1 MKFHFREASS
11 EQERSFLLCTGEIT
25 MPSNLNYIIDQV
37 GKDKGIDR
45 KVIIEALEQAV
56 LTASRKKYGHQ
67 GEIEV
72 HFNEEAGEVE
82 LFQFK
87 QVMEEVTNPSTEIS
101 LEDARELDS
110 EAQIGDSLGVKL
122 NTDFGRIGAQTAKQV
137 IIQKVRDAE
146 RENVYNDFKDRKG
159 DIASGTVQRME
170 KGNLYINIGRAE
182 AVLFSKEQ
190 IPGEVYRQGER
201 LRAYILDIQR
211 NSKGPQIFLSRTHP
225 GFLIKLFEME
235 VPEIAEGV
243 IKIIS
248 AAREPGERAKISVY
262 SSNRDVDP
270 VGACVGM
277 KGSRVQNVVQELR
290 GERIDII
297 PWSQDQAKYVCNA
310 LAPAKISR
318 VYIDEENRYM
328 EVVVAD
334 DQLSLA
340 IGKKGQ
346 NVRLASK
353 LTGWKIDIKSESKME
368 KISSEILEMFKT
380 LPYIGDVGSRILYN
394 EGFRSVNEFAE
405 VDPEEL
411 ARILEIEMEKAIE
424 ICESALR
431 MTRKEE
437 GTELGLEGPSLTGDL
452 GQDSVDHI
460 EGVGEKTA
468 EVLRA
473 NGFKTVEDLLKTDA
487 EVLSGLPGIGA
498 KKAEN
503 LIQSAQRYVKESKT

>member
-1 MKFHFREASS
+1 
-11 EQERSFLLCTGEIT
+11 
-25 MPSNLNYIIDQV
+25 MPSNLNYVIDQV

-72 HFNEEAGEVE
+72 HYNEEAGEVE

-87 QVMEEVTNPSTEIS
+87 QVVEEVADPSTEIS
-101 LEDARELDS
+101 LKEAKALDS

-146 RENVYNDFKDRKG
+146 RENVYNEFKDRKG
-159 DIASGTVQRME
+159 DLVSGSVQRME
-170 KGNLYINIGRAE
+170 KGNVYINIGRAE
-182 AVLFSKEQ
+182 AVLLSKEQ
-190 IPGEVYRQGER
+190 IPGESYRQGER
-201 LRAYILDIQR
+201 LRAYILDVQK
-211 NSKGPQIFLSRTHP
+211 NSKGPQVFLSRTHP
-225 GFLIKLFEME
+225 GFLVKLFEME
-235 VPEIAEGV
+235 VPE
-243 IKIIS
+243 IS

-277 KGSRVQNVVQELR
+277 KGSRVQSVVQELR

-297 PWSQDQAKYVCNA
+297 PWNQDQAKYVCNA

-318 VYIDEENRYM
+318 VYIDEENRHM

-346 NVRLASK
+346 NVRLGSK
-353 LTGWKIDIKSESKME
+353 LTGWKIDIKSESRME
-368 KISSEILEMFKT
+368 KISGEILEKFSG
-380 LPYIGDVGSRILYN
+380 LPYVGDVASRILYN
-394 EGFRSVNEFAE
+394 EGFRSVKELAE

-411 ARILEIEMEKAIE
+411 AKVLGIEKEKAAE
-424 ICESALR
+424 IVEGAVQISQ
-431 MTRKEE
+431 KEG
-437 GTELGLEGPSLTGDL
+437 GTEAAPAAGAPGPGSDP
-452 GQDSVDHI
+452 VDRL

-468 EVLRA
+468 QLLKE
-473 NGFKTVEDLLKTDA
+473 NGFKTVRDILETNTEK
-487 EVLSGLPGIGA
+487 LSAIPGIGI
-498 KKAEN
+498 KKAEK
-503 LIQSAQRYVKESKT
+503 LIQSAKQYAEGKKA

>member
-1 MKFHFREASS
+1 
-11 EQERSFLLCTGEIT
+11 
-25 MPSNLNYIIDQV
+25 
-37 GKDKGIDR
+37 
-45 KVIIEALEQAV
+45 
-56 LTASRKKYGHQ
+56 
-67 GEIEV
+67 
-72 HFNEEAGEVE
+72 
-82 LFQFK
+82 
-87 QVMEEVTNPSTEIS
+87 
-101 LEDARELDS
+101 LDS

-146 RENVYNDFKDRKG
+146 RENVYNEFKDRKG
-159 DIASGTVQRME
+159 DLVSGALQRME
-170 KGNLYINIGRAE
+170 KGNLFISIGRAE

-190 IPGEVYRQGER
+190 IPGESYRQGER
-201 LRAYILDIQR
+201 LRAYILDVQK

-225 GFLIKLFEME
+225 GILTKLFEME
-235 VPEIAEGV
+235 VPEISEGV

-248 AAREPGERAKISVY
+248 AAREPGERAKVSVY

-277 KGSRVQNVVQELR
+277 RGSRVQNVVQELR

-318 VYIDEENRYM
+318 VYIDEENRHM

-353 LTGWKIDIKSESKME
+353 LTGWKIDIKSESRME
-368 KISSEILEMFKT
+368 KISSEIFEKFKG
-380 LPYIGDVGSRILYN
+380 LPDIGDVASRILYN
-394 EGFRSVNEFAE
+394 EGFRSIKEVAE

-411 ARILEIEMEKAIE
+411 ARV
-424 ICESALR
+424 
-431 MTRKEE
+431 
-437 GTELGLEGPSLTGDL
+437 LGLEKEKAMEIVERAIQMSQREEGKEVGQEALPAAGDPSLDP
-452 GQDSVDHI
+452 VDRM

-468 EVLRA
+468 QILEA
-473 NGFKTVEDLLKTDA
+473 NGFKTVHDILKTNV
-487 EVLSGLPGIGA
+487 EKLSDLPGIGI
-498 KKAEN
+498 KKAEK
-503 LIQSAQRYVKESKT
+503 LIQSAKQYIEGKRA

>member
-1 MKFHFREASS
+1 
-11 EQERSFLLCTGEIT
+11 
-25 MPSNLNYIIDQV
+25 MPSNLNYVIEQV

-72 HFNEEAGEVE
+72 HYNEEIGEVE

-87 QVMEEVTNPSTEIS
+87 QVVEEVTNPATEIS
-101 LEDARELDS
+101 LEEAKDLDS
-110 EAQIGDSLGVKL
+110 EVQIGDSLGVKQT
-122 NTDFGRIGAQTAKQV
+122 TDFGRIGAQTAKQV
-137 IIQKVRDAE
+137 IIQRVRDAE
-146 RENVYNDFKDRKG
+146 RENVYSEFKDRKG
-159 DIASGTVQRME
+159 DIGSGTVQRLE
-170 KGNLYINIGRAE
+170 KGNVYISIGRAE
-182 AVLFSKEQ
+182 AVLLAKEQ

-201 LRAYILDIQR
+201 LRAYILDVQR
-211 NSKGPQIFLSRTHP
+211 NTKGPQIFLSRTHP
-225 GFLIKLFEME
+225 NFLIKLFEME
-235 VPEIAEGV
+235 VPEVSEGI

-262 SSNRDVDP
+262 SSSREVDP

-277 KGSRVQNVVQELR
+277 RGSRVQSVVQELR

-297 PWSQDQAKYVCNA
+297 PWSQDNAKYVCNA

-318 VYIDEENRYM
+318 VYIEEEGRHM
-328 EVVVAD
+328 EVVVSD

-368 KISSEILEMFKT
+368 KISAEILEKFKG
-380 LPYIGDVGSRILYN
+380 LPQVGDVASRVLYN
-394 EGFRSVNEFAE
+394 ESFRSLKEVAE
-405 VDPEEL
+405 VDPEDL
-411 ARILEIEMEKAIE
+411 ARILGLDKEKAME
-424 ICESALR
+424 VVEAARR
-431 MTRKEE
+431 MAAEE
-437 GTELGLEGPSLTGDL
+437 AQAPKTEPGPEKKPEPKAEAPAGDL
-452 GQDSVDHI
+452 GLDSVYRI

-468 EVLRA
+468 EVLA
-473 NGFKTVEDLLKTDA
+473 SHGIHTVQEFLKTDA
-487 EVLSGLPGIGA
+487 DTLSGIPGMGA
-498 KKAEN
+498 KKIEK
-503 LIQSAQRYVKESKT
+503 LIQAAQQYVEGKGRE

>member
-1 MKFHFREASS
+1 
-11 EQERSFLLCTGEIT
+11 
-25 MPSNLNYIIDQV
+25 MPSNLNYVIDQV

-72 HFNEEAGEVE
+72 HYNEEAGEVE

-87 QVMEEVTNPSTEIS
+87 QVVEEMTNPSTEIS
-101 LEDARELDS
+101 LEEAGELDS

-146 RENVYNDFKDRKG
+146 RENVYNEFKDRKG
-159 DIASGTVQRME
+159 DLVSGALQRME
-170 KGNLYINIGRAE
+170 KGNLFISIGRAE

-190 IPGEVYRQGER
+190 IPGESYRQGER
-201 LRAYILDIQR
+201 LRAYILDVQK

-225 GFLIKLFEME
+225 GILTKLFEME
-235 VPEIAEGV
+235 VPEISEGV

-248 AAREPGERAKISVY
+248 AAREPGERAKVSVY

-277 KGSRVQNVVQELR
+277 RGSRVQNVVQELR

-318 VYIDEENRYM
+318 VYIDEENRHM

-353 LTGWKIDIKSESKME
+353 LTGWKIDIKSESRME
-368 KISSEILEMFKT
+368 KISSEIFEKFKG
-380 LPYIGDVGSRILYN
+380 LPDIGDVASRILYN
-394 EGFRSVNEFAE
+394 EGFRSIKEVAE

-411 ARILEIEMEKAIE
+411 AKV
-424 ICESALR
+424 
-431 MTRKEE
+431 
-437 GTELGLEGPSLTGDL
+437 LGLEKEKAMEIVERAIQMSQREEGKEVGQEALPAAGDPSLDP
-452 GQDSVDHI
+452 VDRM

-468 EVLRA
+468 QILEA
-473 NGFKTVEDLLKTDA
+473 NGFKTVHDILKTNV
-487 EVLSGLPGIGA
+487 EKLSDLPGIGI
-498 KKAEN
+498 KKAEK
-503 LIQSAQRYVKESKT
+503 LIQSAKQYIEGKRA

>member
-1 MKFHFREASS
+1 
-11 EQERSFLLCTGEIT
+11 
-25 MPSNLNYIIDQV
+25 MPSNLNFVIDQV

-72 HFNEEAGEVE
+72 RYNEEAGEIE

-87 QVMEEVTNPSTEIS
+87 QVVEEVVDPSTEIS
-101 LEDARELDS
+101 LDEARDLDN
-110 EAQIGDSLGVKL
+110 EAQVGDSLGVKL
-122 NTDFGRIGAQTAKQV
+122 DTDFGRIGAQTAKQV

-146 RENVYNDFKDRKG
+146 RENVYNEFKDRKG
-159 DIASGTVQRME
+159 DLVSGTVQRME

-182 AVLFSKEQ
+182 AVFFSKEQ

-201 LRAYILDIQR
+201 LRAYILDVQK
-211 NSKGPQIFLSRTHP
+211 NAKGPQIFLSRTHP

-235 VPEIAEGV
+235 VPEISEGV
-243 IKIIS
+243 IKVIS
-248 AAREPGERAKISVY
+248 AAREPGERAKISVF

-297 PWSQDQAKYVCNA
+297 PWSQDQAKYICNA

-318 VYIDEENRYM
+318 VYIDEENRHM

-368 KISSEILEMFKT
+368 KISNEILESFKN
-380 LPYIGDVGSRILYN
+380 LPNIGDVASRILYN
-394 EGFRSVNEFAE
+394 EGFRSINEIAE

-411 ARILEIEMEKAIE
+411 AKVLELEKEKAVE
-424 ICESALR
+424 IVERALQ
-431 MTRKEE
+431 MIQKEE
-437 GTELGLEGPSLTGDL
+437 GADVNQGIAPPAGGPILDP
-452 GQDSVDHI
+452 VDRM

-468 EVLRA
+468 EILRT
-473 NGFKTVEDLLKTDA
+473 NGFQTVQDILNTTVER
-487 EVLSGLPGIGA
+487 LSNLQGIGV
-498 KKAEN
+498 KKAEK
-503 LIQSAQRYVKESKT
+503 LIQSAQHYIKGK

>member
-1 MKFHFREASS
+1 
-11 EQERSFLLCTGEIT
+11 

-72 HFNEEAGEVE
+72 HYNEEVGEIE

-87 QVMEEVTNPSTEIS
+87 QVVQEVIDPTTEIA
-101 LEDARELDS
+101 LEEAQELDA

-122 NTDFGRIGAQTAKQV
+122 TTDFGRIGAQTAKQV
-137 IIQKVRDAE
+137 IIQKVREAE
-146 RENVYNDFKDRKG
+146 RENVYNEFKDRKG
-159 DIASGTVQRME
+159 DIINGTVQRME
-170 KGNLYINIGRAE
+170 KGNLYINIGRTE
-182 AVLFSKEQ
+182 AVLLAKEQ
-190 IPGEVYRQGER
+190 IPGEAYRQGDR
-201 LRAYILDIQR
+201 LRAYILDVQK
-211 NSKGPQIFLSRTHP
+211 NSKGVQLFLSRTHP
-225 GFLIKLFEME
+225 GFLIKLFENE
-235 VPEIAEGV
+235 VPEISEGV

-277 KGSRVQNVVQELR
+277 RGSRVQSVVQELR

-297 PWSQDQAKYVCNA
+297 PWSQDHAKYICNA

-318 VYIDEENRYM
+318 VYIDEENRQM
-328 EVVVAD
+328 EVIVAD

-353 LTGWKIDIKSESKME
+353 MTGWKIDIKSESKME
-368 KISSEILEMFKT
+368 KISGEIFEAFKQ
-380 LPYIGDVGSRILYN
+380 LPYIGDVTSRILYN
-394 EGFRSVNEFAE
+394 EGFRSIKEIGE

-411 ARILEIEMEKAIE
+411 AKILEIEKEKALE
-424 ICESALR
+424 IIQRAVEGMQTQGSESKKEEVPSPSTSAL
-431 MTRKEE
+431 
-437 GTELGLEGPSLTGDL
+437 
-452 GQDSVDHI
+452 DSVDRI
-460 EGVGEKTA
+460 DGVGEKTA
-468 EVLRA
+468 EILKT
-473 NGFKTVEDLLKTDA
+473 NGFETIQDLLKGDI
-487 EVLSGLPGIGA
+487 ERLSSLPGIGP
-498 KKAEN
+498 KKAER
-503 LIQSAQRYVKESKT
+503 LLQSAQRLIEEEKK

>member
-1 MKFHFREASS
+1 
-11 EQERSFLLCTGEIT
+11 
-25 MPSNLNYIIDQV
+25 MPNNLNYVIDQV

-72 HFNEEAGEVE
+72 HYNEEIGEVE

-87 QVMEEVTNPSTEIS
+87 QVVEEITTSETEIS
-101 LEDARELDS
+101 LEEARELDS
-110 EAQIGDSLGVKL
+110 EVHVGDSLGVKL

-146 RENVYNDFKDRKG
+146 RENIYNEFKDRKG
-159 DIASGTVQRME
+159 DLVSGTVQRME
-170 KGNLYINIGRAE
+170 KGNLYVNIGRAE
-182 AVLFSKEQ
+182 AVLLSKEQ
-190 IPGEVYRQGER
+190 IPGEVHRQGER
-201 LRAYILDIQR
+201 IRAYILDIQK
-211 NSKGPQIFLSRTHP
+211 NAKGPQIFLSRTHP
-225 GFLIKLFEME
+225 AFLIKLFEME
-235 VPEIAEGV
+235 VPEISEGI
-243 IKIIS
+243 IKAIS

-262 SSNRDVDP
+262 SSSRDVDP

-297 PWSQDQAKYVCNA
+297 PWAQDQAKYVCSA

-318 VYIDEENRYM
+318 VYIDEENRHM

-353 LTGWKIDIKSESKME
+353 LTGWKIDIKSESKMD
-368 KISSEILEMFKT
+368 KISGEIFEVFKS

-394 EGFRSVNEFAE
+394 EGFRSINELSE

-411 ARILEIEMEKAIE
+411 ARVLEIEKEKAVE
-424 ICESALR
+424 IVERALQLMKPEGKEDKAPIGIQTDREPEQDPVDR
-431 MTRKEE
+431 M
-437 GTELGLEGPSLTGDL
+437 
-452 GQDSVDHI
+452 
-460 EGVGEKTA
+460 EGVGEKLA
-468 EVLRA
+468 EMLKTH
-473 NGFKTVEDLLKTDA
+473 GFHIIQDILKTDV
-487 EVLSGLPGIGA
+487 EKLSSLQGIGVKRAERLIHSA
-498 KKAEN
+498 KHY
-503 LIQSAQRYVKESKT
+503 IESSKNE

>member
-1 MKFHFREASS
+1 
-11 EQERSFLLCTGEIT
+11 
-25 MPSNLNYIIDQV
+25 MPTNLNYVIEQV

-72 HFNEEAGEVE
+72 HYNEEIGEVE
-82 LFQFK
+82 LFRFK
-87 QVMEEVTNPSTEIS
+87 QVVEEVADPSTEIS
-101 LEDARELDS
+101 LEEARELDS
-110 EAQIGDSLGVKL
+110 EVQIGDSLGVKL

-146 RENVYNDFKDRKG
+146 RENIYNEFKDRKG
-159 DIASGTVQRME
+159 EVVSGTVQRME
-170 KGNLYINIGRAE
+170 KGNLYVNIGRAE
-182 AVLFSKEQ
+182 AVLLSKEQ

-201 LRAYILDIQR
+201 IRAYILDVQK
-211 NSKGPQIFLSRTHP
+211 NTKGPQIFLTRTHP

-235 VPEIAEGV
+235 VPEISEGV

-262 SSNRDVDP
+262 SSSRDVDP
-270 VGACVGM
+270 VGACVGI

-310 LAPAKISR
+310 LAPAKVSR
-318 VYIDEENRYM
+318 VYIDEENRHM

-346 NVRLASK
+346 NVRLTSK

-368 KISSEILEMFKT
+368 KISGEILESFKE
-380 LPYIGDVGSRILYN
+380 LPHIGDVGSRLLYN
-394 EGFRSVNEFAE
+394 EGFRSLQDLGEA
-405 VDPEEL
+405 DPEEL
-411 ARILEIEMEKAIE
+411 AKLLGIEKEKAME
-424 ICESALR
+424 IVRLASQSIQGKEVGQSAPESQ
-431 MTRKEE
+431 
-437 GTELGLEGPSLTGDL
+437 PSLEEE
-452 GQDSVDHI
+452 DSVPI
-460 EGVGEKTA
+460 EQLEGVGEKLA
-468 EVLRA
+468 EILKSH
-473 NGFKTVEDLLKTDA
+473 GFRHIGDILKSDVET
-487 EVLSGLPGIGA
+487 LSSLQGIGA
-498 KKAEN
+498 KRAER
-503 LIQSAQRYVKESKT
+503 LIQSAKEILKADRS

>member
-1 MKFHFREASS
+1 
-11 EQERSFLLCTGEIT
+11 
-25 MPSNLNYIIDQV
+25 MPSNLNYVIEQV

-45 KVIIEALEQAV
+45 KVIIEALKEAV
-56 LTASRKKYGHQ
+56 LKASKKKYGHQ

-72 HFNEEAGEVE
+72 QYNEEEGEVE

-87 QVMEEVTNPSTEIS
+87 QVVDEVIDPSTEIS
-101 LEDARELDS
+101 LKEARELDN

-146 RENVYNDFKDRKG
+146 RENVYNEFKDRKG
-159 DIASGTVQRME
+159 DLISGTVQRME
-170 KGNLYINIGRAE
+170 KGNLHISIGRAE
-182 AVLFSKEQ
+182 AILFSKEQ
-190 IPGEVYRQGER
+190 IPGETYRQGER
-201 LRAYILDIQR
+201 LRAYILEVQK

-235 VPEIAEGV
+235 VPEISEGV

-318 VYIDEENRYM
+318 VYIDEENRHM

-353 LTGWKIDIKSESKME
+353 LTGWKIDIKSESRME
-368 KISSEILEMFKT
+368 KISNEILERFQN
-380 LPYIGDVGSRILYN
+380 LPHIGDVASRILYN
-394 EGFRSVNEFAE
+394 EGFRSIKEVAE

-411 ARILEIEMEKAIE
+411 AKVLEIENEKALE
-424 ICESALR
+424 IVKGAIQVSQKDEIPE
-431 MTRKEE
+431 TEKEQP
-437 GTELGLEGPSLTGDL
+437 TTSGDPAF
-452 GQDSVDHI
+452 DSVDRI

-468 EVLRA
+468 QILET
-473 NGFKTVEDLLKTDA
+473 NGLKTVQDILETTVEK
-487 EVLSGLPGIGA
+487 LSELQGIGT
-498 KKAEN
+498 KKAEK
-503 LIQSAQRYVKESKT
+503 LIQSAKQYVHEKKA

>member
-1 MKFHFREASS
+1 
-11 EQERSFLLCTGEIT
+11 
-25 MPSNLNYIIDQV
+25 MPSNLSYIIDQV

-72 HFNEEAGEVE
+72 HFNEGVGEVE

-87 QVMEEVTNPSTEIS
+87 QVVEEVTNPSAEIS
-101 LEDARELDS
+101 LEEARELDN

-146 RENVYNDFKDRKG
+146 RENVYNEFKDRKG

-170 KGNLYINIGRAE
+170 KGSLYVNIGRAE

-201 LRAYILDIQR
+201 LRAYILEVQR

-235 VPEIAEGV
+235 VPEISEGV

-262 SSNRDVDP
+262 SSSRDVDP

-277 KGSRVQNVVQELR
+277 RGSRVQSVVQELR

-368 KISSEILEMFKT
+368 KISSEIFEIFRG
-380 LPYIGDVGSRILYN
+380 LPHIGDVASRILYN
-394 EGFRSVNEFAE
+394 EGFRSLKEVAE

-411 ARILEIEMEKAIE
+411 AKVLEIEKEKALE
-424 ICESALR
+424 IAEGALQMIQKKESTKAPQ
-431 MTRKEE
+431 E
-437 GTELGLEGPSLTGDL
+437 DL
-452 GQDSVDHI
+452 PPAETPAMDPVDQM

-468 EVLRA
+468 EILKS
-473 NGFKTVEDLLKTDA
+473 NGFRTIQDVLKTNV
-487 EVLSGLPGIGA
+487 ESLSALPGIGI
-498 KKAEN
+498 KKAEK
-503 LIQSAQRYVKESKT
+503 LIQSAQSYLERSKT

>member
-1 MKFHFREASS
+1 
-11 EQERSFLLCTGEIT
+11 
-25 MPSNLNYIIDQV
+25 MPSNLNYVIDQV

-72 HFNEEAGEVE
+72 HYNEEVGEIE

-87 QVMEEVTNPSTEIS
+87 QVVEEVVNPLTEIS
-101 LEDARELDS
+101 LKEARALDN

-122 NTDFGRIGAQTAKQV
+122 DTDFGRIGAQTAKQV

-146 RENVYNDFKDRKG
+146 RENVYNEFKDRKG
-159 DIASGTVQRME
+159 DLVSGTVQRME

-182 AVLFSKEQ
+182 AVLLSKEQ

-201 LRAYILDIQR
+201 IRAYILDVQK
-211 NSKGPQIFLSRTHP
+211 NSKGPQVFLSRTHP

-235 VPEIAEGV
+235 VPEISEGV

-277 KGSRVQNVVQELR
+277 KGSRVLSVVQELR

-297 PWSQDQAKYVCNA
+297 PWAQDQAKYVCNA

-318 VYIDEENRYM
+318 VYIDEENRHM
-328 EVVVAD
+328 EMVVAD

-353 LTGWKIDIKSESKME
+353 LTGWKIDIKSESRME
-368 KISSEILEMFKT
+368 KISNEILEGFKD
-380 LPYIGDVGSRILYN
+380 LPYIGDVHSRILYN
-394 EGFRSVNEFAE
+394 EGFRSIKEVSE
-405 VDPEEL
+405 VDPGEL
-411 ARILEIEMEKAIE
+411 ARVLEIEKEKASE
-424 ICESALR
+424 IVEKALQ
-431 MTRKEE
+431 MGQKGE
-437 GTELGLEGPSLTGDL
+437 GTEVSQESGPPMEGPAFDP
-452 GQDSVDHI
+452 VDQI

-468 EVLRA
+468 EILET
-473 NGFKTVEDLLKTDA
+473 NGFKTVQDILKSDV
-487 EVLSGLPGIGA
+487 EKLSSLPGIGI
-498 KKAEN
+498 KKAEK
-503 LIQSAQRYVKESKT
+503 LIQSARHYVESKEK

>member
-1 MKFHFREASS
+1 
-11 EQERSFLLCTGEIT
+11 
-25 MPSNLNYIIDQV
+25 MPSNLNFVIDQV

-72 HFNEEAGEVE
+72 HYNEEVGEVE

-87 QVMEEVTNPSTEIS
+87 QVVEEVTDPSTEIS
-101 LEDARELDS
+101 LAEARELDS

-146 RENVYNDFKDRKG
+146 RENVYNEFKDRKG
-159 DIASGTVQRME
+159 DLVSGTVQRME
-170 KGNLYINIGRAE
+170 KGNVYINIGRGE

-201 LRAYILDIQR
+201 LRAYILEIQK

-225 GFLIKLFEME
+225 GFLTKLFEME
-235 VPEIAEGV
+235 VPEISEGV

-277 KGSRVQNVVQELR
+277 RGSRVQSVVQELR

-297 PWSQDQAKYVCNA
+297 PWSQDTAKYVCNA

-318 VYIDEENRYM
+318 VFIDEGSRHM
-328 EVVVAD
+328 EVIVAD

-368 KISSEILEMFKT
+368 KISGEILDSLKA
-380 LPYIGDVGSRILYN
+380 LPYVGDVTARVLYN
-394 EGFRSVNEFAE
+394 EGFRSLKEIAE

-411 ARILEIEMEKAIE
+411 AKVLEVEKEKAIE
-424 ICESALR
+424 ITESALR
-431 MTRKEE
+431 MVQTEE
-437 GTELGLEGPSLTGDL
+437 KTAGPEAEPTPPAGPALDA
-452 GQDSVDHI
+452 VDRL

-468 EVLRA
+468 E
-473 NGFKTVEDLLKTDA
+473 
-487 EVLSGLPGIGA
+487 S
-498 KKAEN
+498 
-503 LIQSAQRYVKESKT
+503 LIAH

>member
-1 MKFHFREASS
+1 
-11 EQERSFLLCTGEIT
+11 
-25 MPSNLNYIIDQV
+25 MPSNLNSIIDQV

-72 HFNEEAGEVE
+72 QFNEEAGEVE

-87 QVMEEVTNPSTEIS
+87 QVVEQVTDPLTEIS
-101 LEDARELDS
+101 LEEARELDN

-137 IIQKVRDAE
+137 IIQKVREAE
-146 RENVYNDFKDRKG
+146 RENVYNEFKDRKG
-159 DIASGTVQRME
+159 DLASGTVQRME
-170 KGNLYINIGRAE
+170 KGNLYVNIGRAE

-201 LRAYILDIQR
+201 LRAYIFDVQK

-225 GFLIKLFEME
+225 GFLIKLFELE
-235 VPEIAEGV
+235 VPEISEGV

-262 SSNRDVDP
+262 SSSRDIDP

-277 KGSRVQNVVQELR
+277 KGSRVQSVVQELR

-346 NVRLASK
+346 NVRLASR

-368 KISSEILEMFKT
+368 KISNEILESFKG
-380 LPYIGDVGSRILYN
+380 LPYIGDVTSRILYN
-394 EGFRSVNEFAE
+394 EGFRSIKDVSE

-411 ARILEIEMEKAIE
+411 VRFLEVEKEKAVE
-424 ICESALR
+424 IVTAAHK
-431 MTRKEE
+431 MVQKEE
-437 GTELGLEGPSLTGDL
+437 GVEKKKEVPPPGDL
-452 GQDSVDHI
+452 ALDPVDQI
-460 EGVGEKTA
+460 DGVGEKTA
-468 EVLRA
+468 EVLGS
-473 NGFKTVEDLLKTDA
+473 NGFKTVQDILKTDV
-487 EVLSGLPGIGA
+487 ERLSTLPGIGV
-498 KKAEN
+498 KKAEK
-503 LIQSAQRYVKESKT
+503 LIQAAQRYVKGS

>member
-1 MKFHFREASS
+1 
-11 EQERSFLLCTGEIT
+11 
-25 MPSNLNYIIDQV
+25 
-37 GKDKGIDR
+37 
-45 KVIIEALEQAV
+45 
-56 LTASRKKYGHQ
+56 
-67 GEIEV
+67 
-72 HFNEEAGEVE
+72 
-82 LFQFK
+82 
-87 QVMEEVTNPSTEIS
+87 
-101 LEDARELDS
+101 
-110 EAQIGDSLGVKL
+110 VKL

-146 RENVYNDFKDRKG
+146 RENVYNEFKDRKG

-170 KGNLYINIGRAE
+170 KGSLYINIARAE

-201 LRAYILDIQR
+201 LRAYILEVQR

-235 VPEIAEGV
+235 VPEISEGV

-262 SSNRDVDP
+262 SSSRDVDP

-277 KGSRVQNVVQELR
+277 RGSRVQSVVQELR

-368 KISSEILEMFKT
+368 KISSEIFEIFRG
-380 LPYIGDVGSRILYN
+380 LPHIGDVASRILYN
-394 EGFRSVNEFAE
+394 EGFRSLKEVAE

-411 ARILEIEMEKAIE
+411 AKVLEIEKEKALE
-424 ICESALR
+424 IAEGALQ
-431 MTRKEE
+431 MIQKKE
-437 GTELGLEGPSLTGDL
+437 GTEAPQEDL
-452 GQDSVDHI
+452 PPTETPAMDPVDQM

-468 EVLRA
+468 EILKS
-473 NGFKTVEDLLKTDA
+473 NGFRTIQDVLKTNV
-487 EVLSGLPGIGA
+487 ESLSALPGIGI
-498 KKAEN
+498 KKAEK
-503 LIQSAQRYVKESKT
+503 LIQSAQSYLERSKT

>member
-1 MKFHFREASS
+1 
-11 EQERSFLLCTGEIT
+11 
-25 MPSNLNYIIDQV
+25 MPTNLNYVIDQV

-72 HFNEEAGEVE
+72 HYNEEIGEVE

-87 QVMEEVTNPSTEIS
+87 QVVEEVKDPSIEIS
-101 LEDARELDS
+101 LEEARELDN
-110 EAQIGDSLGVKL
+110 EVQIGDSLGVKL

-146 RENVYNDFKDRKG
+146 RENIFNEFKDRKG
-159 DIASGTVQRME
+159 DIVSGTVQRVE
-170 KGNLYINIGRAE
+170 KGNLYVNIGRAE
-182 AVLFSKEQ
+182 AVLLSKEQ

-201 LRAYILDIQR
+201 IRAYILDVQK
-211 NSKGPQIFLSRTHP
+211 NTKGPQIFLSRTHP

-235 VPEIAEGV
+235 VPEISEGI

-262 SSNRDVDP
+262 SANRDIDP
-270 VGACVGM
+270 VGSCVGM

-297 PWSQDQAKYVCNA
+297 PWSQDPAKYVCNA
-310 LAPAKISR
+310 LAPAKVSR
-318 VYIDEENRYM
+318 VYIDEQNRHM

-346 NVRLASK
+346 NVRLTSK

-368 KISSEILEMFKT
+368 KISGEILESFKG
-380 LPYIGDVGSRILYN
+380 LPYISDVGSRLLYN
-394 EGFRSVNEFAE
+394 EGFRSLQDVIEAE
-405 VDPEEL
+405 PEEL
-411 ARILEIEMEKAIE
+411 AKLLGISKEKAIE
-424 ICESALR
+424 IIHLASQKTQE
-431 MTRKEE
+431 KEE
-437 GTELGLEGPSLTGDL
+437 KNEETSS
-452 GQDSVDHI
+452 SVQEEI
-460 EGVGEKTA
+460 PPLSIEQLEGVGEKLA
-468 EVLRA
+468 ETLRSHGL
-473 NGFKTVEDLLKTDA
+473 NSVQDILKA
-487 EVLSGLPGIGA
+487 GIEQLSSIQGIGA
-498 KKAEN
+498 KRAERI
-503 LIQSAQRYVKESKT
+503 LLSAKESFKTETK

>member
-1 MKFHFREASS
+1 
-11 EQERSFLLCTGEIT
+11 
-25 MPSNLNYIIDQV
+25 MPSNLNYVIDQV
-37 GKDKGIDR
+37 GKDKGLDR

-72 HFNEEAGEVE
+72 HYNEEAGEVE

-87 QVMEEVTNPSTEIS
+87 QVVEEVVNPSAEIP
-101 LEDARELDS
+101 LKDARMLDS
-110 EAQIGDSLGVKL
+110 EVQIGDSLGVKL
-122 NTDFGRIGAQTAKQV
+122 DTDFGRIGAQTAKQV

-146 RENVYNDFKDRKG
+146 REHVYNEFKDRKG
-159 DIASGTVQRME
+159 DLVSGSVQRME
-170 KGNLYINIGRAE
+170 KGSLYINIGKAE
-182 AVLFSKEQ
+182 ALLLSKEQ

-201 LRAYILDIQR
+201 IRAYILDIQK
-211 NSKGPQIFLSRTHP
+211 NSKGPQVFLSRTHP

-235 VPEIAEGV
+235 VPEISEGV

-277 KGSRVQNVVQELR
+277 KGSRVLNVVQELR
-290 GERIDII
+290 GERVDII

-318 VYIDEENRYM
+318 VYIDEENRHM

-353 LTGWKIDIKSESKME
+353 LTGWKIDIKSESRME
-368 KISSEILEMFKT
+368 KISSEILEKFKV
-380 LPYIGDVGSRILYN
+380 LPYIGDVHSRILYN
-394 EGFRSVNEFAE
+394 EGFRSIKEVAD

-411 ARILEIEMEKAIE
+411 AKLLGIEKEKSLEVVQ
-424 ICESALR
+424 SAVQ
-431 MTRKEE
+431 MVKEAE
-437 GTELGLEGPSLTGDL
+437 GSEG
-452 GQDSVDHI
+452 GQVSAPPQDGPAFDTVDKI
-460 EGVGEKTA
+460 DGVGEKTA
-468 EVLRA
+468 EILKTH
-473 NGFKTVEDLLKTDA
+473 GFKTVEDILKADS
-487 EVLSGLPGIGA
+487 ESLSALPGIGI
-498 KKAEN
+498 KKAEK
-503 LIQSAQRYVKESKT
+503 LIQSAQGYVKKSKNE

>member
-1 MKFHFREASS
+1 M
-11 EQERSFLLCTGEIT
+11 T
-25 MPSNLNYIIDQV
+25 SNLNYVIDQV

-72 HFNEEAGEVE
+72 HYNEEAGEVE

-87 QVMEEVTNPSTEIS
+87 QVVEEVMNPSTEIS
-101 LEDARELDS
+101 LEEAKELDN

-146 RENVYNDFKDRKG
+146 RENVYNEFKDRKG
-159 DIASGTVQRME
+159 DLTSGTVQRME
-170 KGNLYINIGRAE
+170 KGNLYVGIARAE

-190 IPGEVYRQGER
+190 IPGETYRQGER
-201 LRAYILDIQR
+201 LRAYILDVQK

-225 GFLIKLFEME
+225 GFLIKLFEMG
-235 VPEIAEGV
+235 VPEISEGV
-243 IKIIS
+243 IKITS

-277 KGSRVQNVVQELR
+277 RGSRVQNVVQELR

-318 VYIDEENRYM
+318 VYIDEENRHM

-353 LTGWKIDIKSESKME
+353 LTGWKIDIKSESRME
-368 KISSEILEMFKT
+368 KISSEILERFKS
-380 LPYIGDVGSRILYN
+380 LPHIGDVASRILYN
-394 EGFRSVNEFAE
+394 EGFRSIKEVAE

-411 ARILEIEMEKAIE
+411 ARVLEIEREKTAEIVEGAIRISKGE
-424 ICESALR
+424 ES
-431 MTRKEE
+431 
-437 GTELGLEGPSLTGDL
+437 TELSQESPPSNVDPALDP
-452 GQDSVDHI
+452 VDHM

-468 EVLRA
+468 QILEAHR
-473 NGFKTVEDLLKTDA
+473 FKTVQDILKTDV
-487 EVLSGLPGIGA
+487 EKLSTLPGIGA
-498 KKAEN
+498 KRAEK
-503 LIQSAQRYVKESKT
+503 LIQSAKQYLEGKRT

>member
-1 MKFHFREASS
+1 
-11 EQERSFLLCTGEIT
+11 
-25 MPSNLNYIIDQV
+25 MPSNLNFVIEQV

-72 HFNEEAGEVE
+72 HYNEEAGEVE

-87 QVMEEVTNPSTEIS
+87 QVVEEITNPSTEIS
-101 LEDARELDS
+101 LEEAKELDN
-110 EAQIGDSLGVKL
+110 EVQIGDSLGVKL

-146 RENVYNDFKDRKG
+146 RENVYNEFKDRKG
-159 DIASGTVQRME
+159 DLVSGTVQRLE

-182 AVLFSKEQ
+182 AVLYAKEQ
-190 IPGEVYRQGER
+190 ISGESYRQGER
-201 LRAYILDIQR
+201 LRAYILDVQK
-211 NSKGPQIFLSRTHP
+211 NSKGPQVFLSRTHP

-235 VPEIAEGV
+235 VPEISEGV

-262 SSNRDVDP
+262 SSSRDVDP

-277 KGSRVQNVVQELR
+277 KGSRVLNVVQELR
-290 GERIDII
+290 EERIDII
-297 PWSQDQAKYVCNA
+297 PWSQDQAKYVFNA

-353 LTGWKIDIKSESKME
+353 LTGWRIDIKSESRME
-368 KISSEILEMFKT
+368 KISNEILEAFQT
-380 LPYIGDVGSRILYN
+380 LPYIGDVASRILYN
-394 EGFRSVNEFAE
+394 EGFRSLREVAE

-411 ARILEIEMEKAIE
+411 AKVLGIQKEDTLEIIE
-424 ICESALR
+424 HALR
-431 MTRKEE
+431 RIQQEKTALPSEE
-437 GTELGLEGPSLTGDL
+437 EAQIRGIESDP
-452 GQDSVDHI
+452 VDQV

-468 EVLRA
+468 EVLKA
-473 NGFKTVEDLLKTDA
+473 NGYRTIHDLLGADPEK
-487 EVLSGLPGIGA
+487 LSALPGIGL
-498 KKAEN
+498 KKAEKI
-503 LIQSAQRYVKESKT
+503 IQSAKRYLEENKK

>member
-1 MKFHFREASS
+1 
-11 EQERSFLLCTGEIT
+11 
-25 MPSNLNYIIDQV
+25 MPSNLSYVIDQV

-87 QVMEEVTNPSTEIS
+87 RVVEEVTNPSEEIS
-101 LEDARELDS
+101 LKEAKELDN

-146 RENVYNDFKDRKG
+146 RENVYNEFKDRKG
-159 DIASGTVQRME
+159 DLVSGSVQRME
-170 KGNLYINIGRAE
+170 KGNLYIGIGRAE
-182 AVLFSKEQ
+182 AVLLSKEQ
-190 IPGEVYRQGER
+190 IPGESYRQGER
-201 LRAYILDIQR
+201 LRAYILEVQK
-211 NSKGPQIFLSRTHP
+211 NSKGPQMFLSRTHP
-225 GFLIKLFEME
+225 GFVVKLFEME
-235 VPEIAEGV
+235 VPEVSEGM

-277 KGSRVQNVVQELR
+277 KGSRVQSVVQELR

-318 VYIDEENRYM
+318 VYIDEENRHM

-353 LTGWKIDIKSESKME
+353 LTGWKIDIKSESRME
-368 KISSEILEMFKT
+368 KISSEILEKFKA
-380 LPYIGDVGSRILYN
+380 LPHIGDVASRILYN
-394 EGFRSVNEFAE
+394 EGFRSIKEVAE

-411 ARILEIEMEKAIE
+411 AKV
-424 ICESALR
+424 
-431 MTRKEE
+431 
-437 GTELGLEGPSLTGDL
+437 LGLEKEKAGEIVEGAVQMFQGEEETRVGQETAPMAVGPALDPVA
-452 GQDSVDHI
+452 QM

-468 EVLRA
+468 QLLEK
-473 NGFKTVEDLLKTDA
+473 NGFKTVHDILETNIEK
-487 EVLSGLPGIGA
+487 LSSLPGIGI
-498 KKAEN
+498 KKAGK
-503 LIQSAQRYVKESKT
+503 LIESAKHYAEGKKA

>member
-1 MKFHFREASS
+1 
-11 EQERSFLLCTGEIT
+11 
-25 MPSNLNYIIDQV
+25 MPSNLNYVIDQV

-72 HFNEEAGEVE
+72 HYNEEAGEIE

-87 QVMEEVTNPSTEIS
+87 QVVEEVADPSIEIS
-101 LEDARELDS
+101 LEEARNLDS
-110 EAQIGDSLGVKL
+110 EAQAGDSLGVKL
-122 NTDFGRIGAQTAKQV
+122 DTDFGRIGAQTAKQV

-146 RENVYNDFKDRKG
+146 RENVYNEFKDRKG
-159 DIASGTVQRME
+159 EMVSGSVQRME
-170 KGNLYINIGRAE
+170 KGNLYVNISRAE
-182 AVLFSKEQ
+182 AVLLSKEQ
-190 IPGEVYRQGER
+190 IPGESYRQGER
-201 LRAYILDIQR
+201 LRAFILDVQK

-225 GFLIKLFEME
+225 GFLTKLFEME
-235 VPEIAEGV
+235 VPEISEGV

-277 KGSRVQNVVQELR
+277 KGSRVQSVVQELR

-297 PWSQDQAKYVCNA
+297 PWIQDQAKYVCNS

-318 VYIDEENRYM
+318 VYIDEENRHM

-353 LTGWKIDIKSESKME
+353 LTGWKIDIKSESRME
-368 KISSEILEMFKT
+368 KISGEILEEFKS
-380 LPYIGDVGSRILYN
+380 LPHVGDVASRILYN
-394 EGFRSVNEFAE
+394 EGFRSLKELAE

-411 ARILEIEMEKAIE
+411 AKVIETDSGKAAEIVAAANRILEGGGAAVPEAAPETKAE
-424 ICESALR
+424 P
-431 MTRKEE
+431 T
-437 GTELGLEGPSLTGDL
+437 GVGLDPVER
-452 GQDSVDHI
+452 V
-460 EGVGEKTA
+460 EGVGKKTA
-468 EVLRA
+468 ELLEA
-473 NGFKTVEDLLKTDA
+473 NGLRTVDDLLKADLEKLA
-487 EVLSGLPGIGA
+487 ELPGIGV
-498 KKAEN
+498 KKAEK
-503 LIQSAQRYVKESKT
+503 LIQSAQEYLQGTSAK

>member
-1 MKFHFREASS
+1 
-11 EQERSFLLCTGEIT
+11 
-25 MPSNLNYIIDQV
+25 MPSNLNYVIDQV

-72 HFNEEAGEVE
+72 HYNEEAGEVE

-87 QVMEEVTNPSTEIS
+87 QVVEEMTNPSTEIS
-101 LEDARELDS
+101 LEEARELDS

-146 RENVYNDFKDRKG
+146 RENVYNEFKDRKG
-159 DIASGTVQRME
+159 DLVSGALQRME
-170 KGNLYINIGRAE
+170 KGNLFISIGRAE

-190 IPGEVYRQGER
+190 IPGESYRQGER
-201 LRAYILDIQR
+201 LRAYILDVQK

-225 GFLIKLFEME
+225 GILIKLFEME
-235 VPEIAEGV
+235 VPEISEGV

-248 AAREPGERAKISVY
+248 AAREPGERAKVSVY

-277 KGSRVQNVVQELR
+277 RGSRVQNVVQELR

-318 VYIDEENRYM
+318 VYIDEENRHM

-353 LTGWKIDIKSESKME
+353 LTGWKIDIKSESRME
-368 KISSEILEMFKT
+368 KISSEIFEKFKG
-380 LPYIGDVGSRILYN
+380 LPDIGDVASRILYN
-394 EGFRSVNEFAE
+394 EGFRSIKEVAE

-411 ARILEIEMEKAIE
+411 AKV
-424 ICESALR
+424 
-431 MTRKEE
+431 
-437 GTELGLEGPSLTGDL
+437 LGLEKEKAMEIVEGAILMSQREEGKEVGQDALPAAGDPSLDP
-452 GQDSVDHI
+452 VDRM
-460 EGVGEKTA
+460 EGVGENTA
-468 EVLRA
+468 QILEA
-473 NGFKTVEDLLKTDA
+473 NGFKTVHDILKTNV
-487 EVLSGLPGIGA
+487 EKLSDLPGIGI
-498 KKAEN
+498 KKAEK
-503 LIQSAQRYVKESKT
+503 LIQSAKQYIEGKRA

>member
-1 MKFHFREASS
+1 
-11 EQERSFLLCTGEIT
+11 
-25 MPSNLNYIIDQV
+25 MPSNLNFVIDQV

-72 HFNEEAGEVE
+72 HYNEEAGEVE

-87 QVMEEVTNPSTEIS
+87 QVVEEVTDPSTEIS
-101 LEDARELDS
+101 LSEARELDS

-146 RENVYNDFKDRKG
+146 RENVYNEFKDRKG
-159 DIASGTVQRME
+159 DLISGTVQRLE
-170 KGNLYINIGRAE
+170 KGNVYINIGRAE
-182 AVLFSKEQ
+182 AVLLTKEQ
-190 IPGEVYRQGER
+190 IPGESYRQGER
-201 LRAYILDIQR
+201 LRAYILDVQKS
-211 NSKGPQIFLSRTHP
+211 SKGPQIFLSRTHP

-235 VPEIAEGV
+235 VPEISEGI

-297 PWSQDQAKYVCNA
+297 PWSQDQAKYVCNG

-318 VYIDEENRYM
+318 VYIDEENRHM

-353 LTGWKIDIKSESKME
+353 LTGWKIDIKSESRME
-368 KISSEILEMFKT
+368 KISSEILEKFKE
-380 LPYIGDVGSRILYN
+380 LPYVGDVASRILYN
-394 EGFRSVNEFAE
+394 EGFRSVKEVSE

-411 ARILEIEMEKAIE
+411 AKVLELEKEKASE
-424 ICESALR
+424 IVEGAIQLSR
-431 MTRKEE
+431 REE
-437 GTELGLEGPSLTGDL
+437 GAEV
-452 GQDSVDHI
+452 GQKISPIAGSPALDPLDRM

-468 EVLRA
+468 QVLEA
-473 NGFKTVEDLLKTDA
+473 NGFKNVHDILEANIEK
-487 EVLSGLPGIGA
+487 LSTLPGIGT
-498 KKAEN
+498 KKAEK
-503 LIQSAQRYVKESKT
+503 LIQSAKDYIEGKKA

>member
-1 MKFHFREASS
+1 
-11 EQERSFLLCTGEIT
+11 
-25 MPSNLNYIIDQV
+25 MPTNLNYVIDQV

-72 HFNEEAGEVE
+72 HYNEDAGEVE

-87 QVMEEVTNPSTEIS
+87 QVVEEVANPSAEIS
-101 LEDARELDS
+101 LEEAKELDN
-110 EAQIGDSLGVKL
+110 EAQLGDSLGVKL

-146 RENVYNDFKDRKG
+146 RENVYSEFKDRKG
-159 DIASGTVQRME
+159 DLVSGTIQRME
-170 KGNLYINIGRAE
+170 KGNLFISIGRAE

-190 IPGEVYRQGER
+190 IPGESYRQGER
-201 LRAYILDIQR
+201 IRAYILDVQK

-225 GFLIKLFEME
+225 GFLTKLFEME
-235 VPEIAEGV
+235 VPEISEGV

-310 LAPAKISR
+310 LAPAKISK
-318 VYIDEENRYM
+318 VFIDEENRHM

-340 IGKKGQ
+340 IGKRGQ

-353 LTGWKIDIKSESKME
+353 LTGWKIDIKSESRME
-368 KISSEILEMFKT
+368 KISSEIFEKFKG
-380 LPYIGDVGSRILYN
+380 LPYVGDVASRVLYN
-394 EGFRSVNEFAE
+394 EGFRSIKEVAE

-411 ARILEIEMEKAIE
+411 ARVLEIEKEKAME
-424 ICESALR
+424 IVQKAIQMAKR
-431 MTRKEE
+431 EE
-437 GTELGLEGPSLTGDL
+437 GMEVGQEAPSMIV
-452 GQDSVDHI
+452 DSTLDPVDRM

-468 EVLRA
+468 QILEA
-473 NGFKTVEDLLKTDA
+473 NGFKTVHDILKTNI
-487 EVLSGLPGIGA
+487 ETLSNLPGIGI
-498 KKAEN
+498 KKAEK
-503 LIQSAQRYVKESKT
+503 LIGSAKHYIEEKKG